1 MEQTLG
7 YVTLVVRDYDEAL
20 HYFTAVLG
28 FELIED
34 TPLGNAKRKTAKDA
48 WILNATSIYSTD
60 VHLSQTTANSFQGL
74 IRYDHDL
81 TNPNFCMPVLDVYQ

>member
-34 TPLGNAKRKTAKDA
+34 TPLGSAKRRPVVPPKLVGRYLLLARAVTSQQVSRIWQPDRGRVF
-48 WILNATSIYSTD
+48 LFCTPMTSGATI
-60 VHLSQTTANSFQGL
+60 V
-74 IRYDHDL
+74 R
-81 TNPNFCMPVLDVYQ
+81 